1 MTLEK
6 VEFWVL
12 PVYFWRKGR
21 VYMKKGKLLLFP
33 VPWEITKAVTLIVL
47 SWIRRIEIRGKKLFD
62 DYLLYLFPVQ
72 KLFNMIYCIFFL
84 FDSSDWDICF
94 FLFDYL
100 FLRVCLFPV
109 WYFVHTFGCDLFQ
122 FLSDQNHIIALLCP
136 WVTKCSLST
145 FVNVVK
151 IDK

>member
-1 MTLEK
+1 
-6 VEFWVL
+6 
-12 PVYFWRKGR
+12 
-21 VYMKKGKLLLFP
+21 MKKGKLLLFP

-62 DYLLYLFPVQ
+62 DYLLHLFPVQ

-109 WYFVHTFGCDLFQ
+109 WYFVLLDVICFNFYPTK
-122 FLSDQNHIIALLCP
+122 IISLPCFVP
-136 WVTKCSLST
+136 ESLSALCQLLSMLLKLI
-145 FVNVVK
+145 NRLL
-151 IDK
+151 